1 MDSVTKF
8 VNPFVPGNKYSKP
21 TGRTATA
28 SPHFLRTAHMITPRG
43 PKSTRRNCFI
53 CGKSSGSEKNSGTC
67 V

>member
-28 SPHFLRTAHMITPRG
+28 SPHFLRTAHMITPIEAQ
-43 PKSTRRNCFI
+43 SLFVF
-53 CGKSSGSEKNSGTC
+53 S
-67 V
+67 